1 MEKQIK
7 RQQIY
12 KGHVID
18 VVKDEVELDD
28 GTRSYR
34 EVVLHNG
41 GACIALKDGDY
52 YYLVRQYRYPFGKM
66 MYEFPAGKIDKG
78 EQHLET
84 VLRESIEETGYSAK
98 NVRYFGYIIPTC
110 GYCAEKIYL
119 YYGEADEYLGQ
130 HFDKDEDITLEK
142 FTFKQI
148 KEMIKE
154 GIIEDSKTIALMYH
168 LELAGIDA

>member
-7 RQQIY
+7 RQEIY

-18 VVKDEVELDD
+18 VVKDEVQLEN
-28 GTRSYR
+28 GNRSYR

-52 YYLVRQYRYPFGKM
+52 YYMVKQYRYTFDKE
-66 MYEFPAGKIDKG
+66 MYEFPAGKIEKG
-78 EQHLET
+78 EDHLNT
-84 VLRESIEETGYSAK
+84 VLREVVEETGYSAK
-98 NVRYFGYIIPTC
+98 NVKYFGYIIPTC
-110 GYCAEKIYL
+110 GYCSEKIYL
-119 YYGEADEYLGQ
+119 YYGEVDEYLGQ
-130 HFDKDEDITLEK
+130 HLDKDENLQLQK
-142 FTFKQI
+142 YTFKQI

-154 GIIEDSKTIALMYH
+154 GLIEDSKTIALMYH